1 LQVNLSTYL
10 RHHSSQD
17 VVVEEDTSLRSI
29 NYCYPH
35 DLKQSQIYGMT
46 CARNLQKYLPP
57 NGMQMCFALGNSAST
72 VAKQGFMILKMLS
85 KG

>member
-35 DLKQSQIYGMT
+35 DLKQSQIISPYNHT
-46 CARNLQKYLPP
+46 NLNAFRILFLGA
-57 NGMQMCFALGNSAST
+57 NIALESYT
-72 VAKQGFMILKMLS
+72 RYRHQDLLLK
-85 KG
+85 KGGIKP